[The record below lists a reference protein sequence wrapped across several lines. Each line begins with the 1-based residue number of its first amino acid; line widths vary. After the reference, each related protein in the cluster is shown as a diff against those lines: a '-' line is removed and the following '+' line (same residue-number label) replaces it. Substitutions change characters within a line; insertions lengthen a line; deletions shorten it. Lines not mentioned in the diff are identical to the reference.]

1 MNLFLCGTTSP
12 LGWQPSQMF
21 CVVPKSGGFR
31 LCHSG
36 CPLGCSF
43 GSDQL
48 TNLFHVPV
56 EFRTALVRG
65 AGTDR
70 TFSGR
75 AGLALLPVS
84 AVVPLLAPN
93 ASVEGC
99 LVFGLLGL
107 LGLSSYTT
115 RTIFERETS

>member
-1 MNLFLCGTTSP
+1 M
-12 LGWQPSQMF
+12 
-21 CVVPKSGGFR
+21 
-31 LCHSG
+31 
-36 CPLGCSF
+36 
-43 GSDQL
+43 
-48 TNLFHVPV
+48 PV